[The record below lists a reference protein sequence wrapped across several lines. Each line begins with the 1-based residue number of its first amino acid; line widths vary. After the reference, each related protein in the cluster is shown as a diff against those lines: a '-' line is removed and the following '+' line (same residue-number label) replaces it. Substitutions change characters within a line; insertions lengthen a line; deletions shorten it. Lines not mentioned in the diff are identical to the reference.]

1 MAGNK
6 RQVNEPEPRPII
18 VKKIIVDGHGGHHG
32 GAWKVAYAD
41 FVTAMM
47 AFFLLLWLI
56 SSPDKEQLKGLAE
69 YFTPGPPS
77 APQATGTT
85 SGASSAPGTGGHTQR
100 NQADSRTPQGTP
112 AMTAASAGVARGGS
126 ADVPSAA
133 LRVLAQEL
141 KVALDA
147 VPQDNAA
154 PTSFMTD
161 MGRDELRVSLTDSD
175 RQSMF
180 QGNSAVLNA
189 YGRGVLARVAAK
201 LKDFKVNI
209 AVEGHTDG
217 AGGDSDANWQ
227 LSGARALAAR
237 NALIASGVATD
248 RFTQIVAMAS
258 TRPVYPD
265 QPDRPENRRITIVL
279 LADKSA
285 LPGDSGFAF

>member
-1 MAGNK
+1 MAASDK
-6 RQVNEPEPRPII
+6 QEAPVVIRR
-18 VKKIIVDGHGGHHG
+18 VKKVVGGGHHG

-47 AFFLLLWLI
+47 AFFMLLWLI
-56 SSPDKEQLKGLAE
+56 SNPDKEKLKGLAE

-85 SGASSAPGTGGHTQR
+85 SGPSDTPGTGGHTQR
-100 NQADSRTPQGTP
+100 NQSDSRSPSGIP
-112 AMTAASAGVARGGS
+112 AMTAASPGVARGGS

-147 VPQDNAA
+147 VPQDHAA

-161 MGRDELRVSLTDSD
+161 MGRDELRVSLTDTD

-180 QGNSAVLNA
+180 QGNSPNLNA
-189 YGRGVLARVAAK
+189 YGRNVLARVAAK
-201 LKDFKVNI
+201 MKDFKVNI
-209 AVEGHTDG
+209 AIEGHTDG
-217 AGGDSDANWQ
+217 AGGNSDANWQ

-237 NALIASGVATD
+237 NALIAGGVAAD
-248 RFTQIVAMAS
+248 RFMQVVAMAA

-265 QPDRPENRRITIVL
+265 QPDRPENRRITVVL

>member
-1 MAGNK
+1 MAGTDK
-6 RQVNEPEPRPII
+6 QEAPIVI
-18 VKKIIVDGHGGHHG
+18 RRVKKVVGGGHHG

-47 AFFLLLWLI
+47 AFFMLLWLI
-56 SSPDKEQLKGLAE
+56 SNPDKEKLKGLAE

-77 APQATGTT
+77 APQATGST
-85 SGASSAPGTGGHTQR
+85 SGPSDAPGTGGHTQR
-100 NQADSRTPQGTP
+100 NQADSRAPSGVP
-112 AMTAASAGVARGGS
+112 AMTAASPGVARGGS

-147 VPQDNAA
+147 VPQDHLA

-161 MGRDELRVSLTDSD
+161 MGRDELRVSLTDTD

-180 QGNSAVLNA
+180 QGNSATLNG
-189 YGRGVLARVAAK
+189 YGRSVLARLAAK
-201 LKDFKVNI
+201 LKDTQVNI
-209 AVEGHTDG
+209 AIEGHTDG
-217 AGGDSDANWQ
+217 AGGNSDANWQ

-237 NALIASGVATD
+237 NALIASGVAAD
-248 RFTQIVAMAS
+248 RFSQVIAMAA

-265 QPDRPENRRITIVL
+265 QPNRAENRRITIVL

-285 LPGDSGFAF
+285 LPTYSSLIN

>member
-1 MAGNK
+1 MAGTDK
-6 RQVNEPEPRPII
+6 QAAPIVI
-18 VKKIIVDGHGGHHG
+18 RRVKKVVGGGHHG

-85 SGASSAPGTGGHTQR
+85 SGASDSPGTGGHTQR
-100 NQADSRTPQGTP
+100 NQADSRSPTGTP

-147 VPQDNAA
+147 VPQDHDA

-161 MGRDELRVSLTDSD
+161 MGRDELRVSLTDTD

-180 QGNSAVLNA
+180 QGNSANLNA
-189 YGRGVLARVAAK
+189 YGRNMLARVAAK
-201 LKDFKVNI
+201 MKDFKVNI

-217 AGGDSDANWQ
+217 AGGSSDANWQ

-237 NALIASGVATD
+237 NALIASGVAAD
-248 RFTQIVAMAS
+248 RFTQVVAMAA

-265 QPDRPENRRITIVL
+265 QPNRPENRRITIVL
-279 LADKSA
+279 LADQSA
-285 LPGDSGFAF
+285 LPANSGFAF

>member
-1 MAGNK
+1 MAGTDK
-6 RQVNEPEPRPII
+6 KDAPIVI
-18 VKKIIVDGHGGHHG
+18 RRVKKVVGGGHHG

-47 AFFLLLWLI
+47 AFFMLLWLI
-56 SSPDKEQLKGLAE
+56 SNPDKEKLKGLAE

-85 SGASSAPGTGGHTQR
+85 SGPSDTPGTGGYTQR
-100 NQADSRTPQGTP
+100 NQADSRAPQGAP
-112 AMTAASAGVARGGS
+112 AITAASPGVARGGS

-147 VPQDNAA
+147 VPQDHTA

-161 MGRDELRVSLTDSD
+161 MGRDELRVSLTDTD

-180 QGNSAVLNA
+180 HGNSAALNG
-189 YGRGVLARVAAK
+189 YGRNVLARVAAK
-201 LKDFKVNI
+201 LKDTQVNI
-209 AVEGHTDG
+209 AIEGHTDG
-217 AGGDSDANWQ
+217 SGGNSDANWQ

-237 NALIASGVATD
+237 NALIASGVAAD
-248 RFTQIVAMAS
+248 RFSQVVAMAA

-265 QPDRPENRRITIVL
+265 QPNRAENRRITIVL
-279 LADKSA
+279 LADRSA
-285 LPGDSGFAF
+285 LPATSGFSN